1 MEDFGNATPFYDNL
15 NGTENPGKI
24 EFTSIIFAVIYSLI
38 CALGTIGNGL
48 VIIVI
53 VRYAKMKT
61 VTNTYLLNLA
71 ISDLC
76 FLVGLPFLTVTVLV
90 KYWIFGSS
98 MCKIYMMCT
107 STNSF
112 TSAFT
117 LTVMS
122 FDRWLAV
129 CHPVRSISYRTPL
142 VAKFVSVGVWA
153 LSMLVMIPVF
163 LYSETTKNDENQKES
178 CKMIWPKN
186 QTIIHPD
193 KAFIWYGLLLG
204 FAIPTALISVFYTL
218 VVIRLKSVG
227 PKNRKNSDN
236 RKRTHTRVT
245 KLVLT
250 VIAVY
255 VICWLPHWLNQIY
268 FTFAT
273 GQPPDW
279 VIKLYQATTTLSYT
293 NSTLNPVLYA
303 LMSDNFRKSFSKA
316 FRCISKT
323 EVDGTLNVEPS
334 IFPRRK
340 KSRPQNRLA
349 LELAKQKSTS
359 KLELHEE
366 AVAEAFLNNK
376 SNDQEKTNN
385 KTICSVQESP
395 EGRLACQV

>member
-1 MEDFGNATPFYDNL
+1 MEAFTRATPLNAT
-15 NGTENPGKI
+15 NGTYEI
-24 EFTSIIFAVIYSLI
+24 EFSSIIYAFIYSLI
-38 CALGTIGNGL
+38 CVLGTIGNGL

-53 VRYAKMKT
+53 IRYAKMKT

-76 FLVGLPFLTVTVLV
+76 FLVGLPFLTVTILV
-90 KYWIFGSS
+90 RHWIFGSS
-98 MCKIYMMCT
+98 MCKIFMMCT

-142 VAKFVSVGVWA
+142 VAKFVSVGVWG

-163 LYSETTKNDENQKES
+163 LYSTTVTNNPGNQKES
-178 CKMIWPKN
+178 CKLIWPKN
-186 QTIIHPD
+186 QAIIHPD

-204 FAIPTALISVFYTL
+204 FAIPTALISVFYML

-255 VICWLPHWLNQIY
+255 VICWLPHWIYQIY
-268 FTFAT
+268 FTFAKDK
-273 GQPPDW
+273 PPDW
-279 VIKLYQATTTLSYT
+279 VINLYQAITILSYT

-323 EVDGTLNVEPS
+323 EVEGTLNVEPS

-340 KSRPQNRLA
+340 KSRPQNRLT

-359 KLELHEE
+359 NLELHEE
-366 AVAEAFLNNK
+366 AVVEAFLNEK
-376 SNDQEKTNN
+376 MNDQEENN
-385 KTICSVQESP
+385 KNVCSVQESP